1 MAFVEGS
8 GSRRCFRPSA
18 GRRVSAER
26 VREISHPRGDAGA
39 EAESDVFVATVCP
52 AATAVTKPIEA
63 ITEILASDIASSA
76 ENWFSSPP
84 ELLRP
89 T

>member
-1 MAFVEGS
+1 
-8 GSRRCFRPSA
+8 
-18 GRRVSAER
+18 
-26 VREISHPRGDAGA
+26 
-39 EAESDVFVATVCP
+39 
-52 AATAVTKPIEA
+52 VTKPIEA

>member
-1 MAFVEGS
+1 V
-8 GSRRCFRPSA
+8 P
-18 GRRVSAER
+18 
-26 VREISHPRGDAGA
+26 
-39 EAESDVFVATVCP
+39 DVFAATACPAVTAVANP
-52 AATAVTKPIEA
+52 AATV
-63 ITEILASDIASSA
+63 TEILASDIASSA